1 VTARATSIIVI
12 DPVSIGAGCAGDAR
26 VRVSQLSL
34 GLSPST
40 EPQAPQAQEGE
51 QMTTQQRGGSKAAA
65 TKIVTT
71 NTGRILRVSAD
82 EVTSSI
88 AAKTATAAPQPV
100 IDPARRA
107 DVLFRVRRDEGHE
120 LSAWWM
126 IGAFV
131 VTSGL
136 VILLLSGVPGIA

>member
-1 VTARATSIIVI
+1 
-12 DPVSIGAGCAGDAR
+12 
-26 VRVSQLSL
+26 
-34 GLSPST
+34 
-40 EPQAPQAQEGE
+40 
-51 QMTTQQRGGSKAAA
+51 MTTQQTGGPQAAR

-71 NTGRILRVSAD
+71 NTGRILRVSVD
-82 EVTSSI
+82 EAT
-88 AAKTATAAPQPV
+88 APGATAAGVAPAPQAPV
-100 IDPARRA
+100 MADPARRA

>member
-1 VTARATSIIVI
+1 
-12 DPVSIGAGCAGDAR
+12 
-26 VRVSQLSL
+26 
-34 GLSPST
+34 
-40 EPQAPQAQEGE
+40 
-51 QMTTQQRGGSKAAA
+51 MTTQHTSGSNAAP

-71 NTGRILRVSAD
+71 NTGRILRVNVDDSTPPPGAHAPV
-82 EVTSSI
+82 VTS
-88 AAKTATAAPQPV
+88 APV
-100 IDPARRA
+100 LDPARRA

-136 VILLLSGVPGIA
+136 VILLMSGVPGAA

>member
-1 VTARATSIIVI
+1 MA
-12 DPVSIGAGCAGDAR
+12 
-26 VRVSQLSL
+26 
-34 GLSPST
+34 
-40 EPQAPQAQEGE
+40 
-51 QMTTQQRGGSKAAA
+51 TQQTSSSKAAP

-71 NTGRILRVSAD
+71 NTGRILRVNTD
-82 EVTSSI
+82 E
-88 AAKTATAAPQPV
+88 AAAAVPVKAPAPAVVHAT
-100 IDPARRA
+100 DPARRA

-120 LSAWWM
+120 LSSWWM

>member
-1 VTARATSIIVI
+1 MATQHTSG
-12 DPVSIGAGCAGDAR
+12 SNA
-26 VRVSQLSL
+26 
-34 GLSPST
+34 
-40 EPQAPQAQEGE
+40 AP
-51 QMTTQQRGGSKAAA
+51 

-71 NTGRILRVSAD
+71 STGRILRVTAEDAASAA
-82 EVTSSI
+82 S
-88 AAKTATAAPQPV
+88 AASGSAAPAASHAAPAV

-131 VTSGL
+131 ITSGL
-136 VILLLSGVPGIA
+136 VILLHSGVPGVA

>member
-1 VTARATSIIVI
+1 
-12 DPVSIGAGCAGDAR
+12 
-26 VRVSQLSL
+26 
-34 GLSPST
+34 
-40 EPQAPQAQEGE
+40 
-51 QMTTQQRGGSKAAA
+51 MTTQHTGGPQAAG

-71 NTGRILRVSAD
+71 NTGRILRVNVD
-82 EVTSSI
+82 ETGAPAPAV
-88 AAKTATAAPQPV
+88 APAAPAGPAPV
-100 IDPARRA
+100 HVDPARRA